1 MIGKAPKK
9 APAKKA
15 PPKKAAAVKKAP
27 PKTRSGE
34 GKGGIFPWVTNE
46 PGSEFPCAAAAAQFP
61 ILPLSQPIADRPWA
75 SAILAI
81 SLLLAP
87 DSRLELLS
95 DPEPAFR
102 GSALASTVH
111 ALEFLLTL
119 DSRPGIAA
127 YAEVPM
133 LAEVQIRAMEKWV
146 GGGANSITS
155 NAFSVSKFLYPKNT
169 RK

>member
-46 PGSEFPCAAAAAQFP
+46 PG
-61 ILPLSQPIADRPWA
+61 
-75 SAILAI
+75 
-81 SLLLAP
+81 
-87 DSRLELLS
+87 
-95 DPEPAFR
+95 
-102 GSALASTVH
+102 T
-111 ALEFLLTL
+111 
-119 DSRPGIAA
+119 